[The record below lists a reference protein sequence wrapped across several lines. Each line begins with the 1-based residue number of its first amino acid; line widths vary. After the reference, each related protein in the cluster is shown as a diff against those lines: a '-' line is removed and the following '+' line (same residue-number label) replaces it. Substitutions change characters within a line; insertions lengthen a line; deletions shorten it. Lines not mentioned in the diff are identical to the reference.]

1 MAHEPIEFL
10 VDPISGSRSIVG
22 NNLSGGG
29 RVTVR
34 QTDIDYTATEDGI
47 QRGDDGHGDEPR
59 DPTIVFLFTD
69 NTQIRVKATE
79 AEIIQIR
86 GFFDGFP
93 VSVDANG
100 RVIPS
105 ETDGDGADA
114 GGDTT
119 PELQLVQDPVIYNR
133 PETGLSQRNVPFF
146 KFHNP
151 NGKSA
156 ITISMTDVDH
166 TRFDSN
172 SDDTHH
178 YVVVTKAR
186 IEIRCL
192 CTVNEQLGLEFRFRG
207 TTHVISAEESNNV
220 RLITE
225 SRDNPQ

>member
-1 MAHEPIEFL
+1 MPHDNTTAIQYFY
-10 VDPISGSRSIVG
+10 DPITRRRTAEVTQNGNLDNVLVLSNDSFKHLTLDEDTHSTHEGGASYQYITFSGVQTAV
-22 NNLSGGG
+22 
-29 RVTVR
+29 RVSHA
-34 QTDIDYTATEDGI
+34 QKDQLLGY
-47 QRGDDGHGDEPR
+47 
-59 DPTIVFLFTD
+59 FLGQAVT
-69 NTQIRVKATE
+69 
-79 AEIIQIR
+79 
-86 GFFDGFP
+86 
-93 VSVDANG
+93 VDANG
-100 RVIPS
+100 NFVMP
-105 ETDGDGADA
+105 EGDGADDA
-114 GGDTT
+114 T

-220 RLITE
+220 RRITE
-225 SRDNPQ
+225 SRANPE